1 MRITAAAIACALS
14 FVPTTIPVQAQDS
27 PRVLMQQNH
36 WKRVRAIA
44 QAKLKTSPDDPEANY
59 LMSEV
64 FMAWGDP
71 NAALPYAEK
80 SVKLAPENADYR
92 WGLAQVVGEQAEGA
106 NVFRQIGL
114 AKRFRSE
121 TQTVLKID
129 PKHVEAHFGMM
140 IYYFKAPGIVG
151 GDKKKAH
158 EEAEAIGRIDRA
170 KGYMAHV
177 RLAQEEQQRDKLEG
191 LYRKAIEADPTL
203 IDAYLGLINILANS
217 GNTAEVERY
226 ARHVQTLEPKRTN
239 GYNGLAWSL
248 ARQKRW
254 SDLDANLA
262 DAEAAVP
269 DDFMPYYVAANALL
283 GSNEDLP
290 RAERYF
296 RKYLSQEREAGT
308 PSHAVAHW
316 RLGLVLER
324 QGRKSEAVSAM
335 ETAVK
340 MDSALE
346 PARKDLKRLK

>member
-1 MRITAAAIACALS
+1 
-14 FVPTTIPVQAQDS
+14 
-27 PRVLMQQNH
+27 
-36 WKRVRAIA
+36 
-44 QAKLKTSPDDPEANY
+44 
-59 LMSEV
+59 
-64 FMAWGDP
+64 
-71 NAALPYAEK
+71 
-80 SVKLAPENADYR
+80 
-92 WGLAQVVGEQAEGA
+92 
-106 NVFRQIGL
+106 
-114 AKRFRSE
+114 
-121 TQTVLKID
+121 
-129 PKHVEAHFGMM
+129 
-140 IYYFKAPGIVG
+140 
-151 GDKKKAH
+151 
-158 EEAEAIGRIDRA
+158 
-170 KGYMAHV
+170 
-177 RLAQEEQQRDKLEG
+177 
-191 LYRKAIEADPTL
+191 
-203 IDAYLGLINILANS
+203 LINILANS